1 VRHLIERAARWA
13 AALLPACAMAVT
25 IEPPP
30 GEPAP
35 GISQALAQWR
45 SAHYR
50 LLRYDLRLRLT
61 PALDRV
67 HGSVGIAFAFVGPP
81 VDLVLDWRPARPAG
95 MPPGGVTSVRVAGR
109 AVATPEARDD
119 HLVIAAADLRAGE
132 NHVELEFETPIAAA
146 GTAVTRYH
154 DREDGSAYVYSLLV
168 PADASSLF
176 PCIDQPDL
184 KARFTLELALP
195 ARLTAVS
202 NGPAVEAQAAAGG
215 TRWRFAQTEPIST
228 YLFAFAA
235 GPFAEFRDE
244 PGGTRLLVRKSRA
257 ARAQEE
263 AAEVLRLNRA
273 GLRFLED
280 YFARPLPFA
289 KYDLVLLPEFA
300 YGGMEHAGATF
311 LREDAVLFPFEP
323 GAPDLLR
330 RAQLLFHEAAHQW
343 FGDLTTM
350 RWFDDLWLKEGF
362 ANLMAFEVAAAIVP
376 ELGARSAFRSLKAAA
391 YRTDVTAGTTPIW
404 QVLPNLSAAK
414 SAYGSIVYSKAPAVL
429 RQAQFYLGEDTF
441 RRAVRDFLDRH
452 AYASAT
458 WADLVHAFER
468 ASGRDLTLWAR
479 RWVREPGLP
488 RVRVE
493 SQLDGAGAI
502 QALRLVQHGAT
513 ARPARSAE
521 ARSPSAEAQSPSV
534 EDRRP
539 AAEVWPM
546 RVELLLDYGDG
557 AREVLPVTMEAAVTT
572 VPAAAGRPAPRL
584 VFANHGDWG
593 YGLFELDAG
602 TRERLLGALGS
613 VDDAFLRA
621 LLWDAL
627 WQAVR
632 DAELAPV
639 RWIELALRQLPAEQD
654 EVTVSGLL
662 AHLETALRWYLGDA
676 QRGALQ
682 PQLEALLRERM
693 LASRTLG
700 LRIAYFRAF
709 VAMAW
714 TPAARE
720 DLMRLL
726 SGELIVPGLRLR
738 AIDRF
743 RIVRTLLILDDPRA
757 EGLLAAQGEADASDD
772 GRRFAFATAAAR
784 GDPAAKRRYF
794 DAFLH
799 DATLPDRWIEEALQP
814 FNAVEQDGATAQ
826 HLDAALQALPALKR
840 TRRIF
845 FVNNWLAAFIG
856 GQRSAAAQAR
866 VQAFL
871 QRADLDADLRLKVL
885 EALDGLVRTVRVRQR
900 YAGG

>member
-1 VRHLIERAARWA
+1 VRHLLERSARWA
-13 AALLPACAMAVT
+13 AILLPVCAMAMA

-35 GISQALAQWR
+35 GISHALAQWR
-45 SAHYR
+45 GAHYR
-50 LLRYDLRLRLT
+50 VLRYDLRLRLS
-61 PALDRV
+61 AAMDRV
-67 HGSVGIAFAFVGPP
+67 HGSVGIAFAFAGQP

-95 MPPGGVTSVRVAGR
+95 MHPGAVTSMRMAGR
-109 AVATPEARDD
+109 TVAVPEARDD
-119 HLVIAAADLRAGE
+119 HLVIPAAALRSGE
-132 NHVELEFETPIAAA
+132 NHVELEFESPVAAA

-154 DREDGSAYVYSLLV
+154 DREDGSTYVYSLFV

-195 ARLTAVS
+195 AHLTAVS
-202 NGPAVEAQAAAGG
+202 NAPPVPMRSDAQVHAGG
-215 TRWRFAQTEPIST
+215 MHWRFAQTEPIST

-235 GPFAEFRDE
+235 GPFAELRDA
-244 PGGTRLLVRKSRA
+244 GGTRLLVRKSRA
-257 ARAQEE
+257 ARAREE

-273 GLRFLED
+273 GLRYLED
-280 YFARPLPFA
+280 YFVRPFPFA
-289 KYDLVLLPEFA
+289 KYDLVLLPELA

-362 ANLMAFEVAAAIVP
+362 ANLMAFEAAEAIVP
-376 ELGARSAFRSLKAAA
+376 ELGARNAFRSLKTLA

-404 QVLPNLSAAK
+404 QALPNLSAAK

-429 RQAQFYLGEDTF
+429 RQAQFYLGEETF
-441 RRAVRDFLDRH
+441 RRAVRDFLERH

-458 WADLVHAFER
+458 WADLVSAFEG
-468 ASGRDLTLWAR
+468 ASGRDLTLWAQ

-493 SQLDGAGAI
+493 SQVDAAGAI
-502 QALRLVQHGAT
+502 EALRLVQDGA
-513 ARPARSAE
+513 PAQHH
-521 ARSPSAEAQSPSV
+521 PS
-534 EDRRP
+534 
-539 AAEVWPM
+539 AEVWPM

-557 AREVLPVTMEAAVTT
+557 ARDLLPVTMEAAVTT
-572 VPAAAGRPAPRL
+572 VPVAAGRPAPRL
-584 VFANHGDWG
+584 VFANHDDWG
-593 YGLFELDAG
+593 YGLFELDAR
-602 TRERLLGALGS
+602 TRERLVGTLGS

-676 QRGALQ
+676 QRRGLQ
-682 PQLEALLRERM
+682 PQVEAALRERM

-709 VAMAW
+709 VAVAW

-720 DLMRLL
+720 DLVRLL
-726 SGELIVPGLRLR
+726 SGELAVPGLPLR

-757 EGLLAAQGEADASDD
+757 GALLAAQGEADRSDD
-772 GRRFAFATAAAR
+772 SRRFAFATAAAR
-784 GDPAAKRRYF
+784 GDPAAKQRYF
-794 DAFLH
+794 DAFLN
-799 DATLPDRWIEEALQP
+799 DAALPERWIEEALQP
-814 FNAVEQDGATAQ
+814 FNAVEQDRATGP
-826 HLDAALQALPALKR
+826 HLGAALEALPTLKR

-856 GQRSAAAQAR
+856 GQRSAEAQAR

-885 EALDGLVRTVRVRQR
+885 EALDGLARTVRVRQR
-900 YAGG
+900 YAGS

>member
-1 VRHLIERAARWA
+1 M
-13 AALLPACAMAVT
+13 AMT
-25 IEPPP
+25 IEPPA

-50 LLRYDLRLRLT
+50 VLRYDLRLHLT

-67 HGSVGIAFAFVGPP
+67 QGSVGIAFAFAGPP
-81 VDLVLDWRPARPAG
+81 VDLVLDWRPAQPAG
-95 MPPGGVTSVRVAGR
+95 MPAGAVTSVRMGGR
-109 AVATPEARDD
+109 AVPVPRASDD
-119 HLVIAAADLRAGE
+119 HLVIAAAGLRAGE
-132 NHVELEFETPIAAA
+132 NHVELEFESPIAAA

-154 DREDGSAYVYSLLV
+154 DREDGSVYVYSLLV

-195 ARLTAVS
+195 APLTAVS
-202 NGPAVEAQAAAGG
+202 NAPAIPWPGDAQAQATAGSR
-215 TRWRFAQTEPIST
+215 RWRFAETEPIST

-235 GPFAEFRDE
+235 GPFAELRDE
-244 PGGTRLLVRKSRA
+244 PGGTRLLVRASRA
-257 ARAQEE
+257 ARAREE

-273 GLRFLED
+273 GLRFLEE

-362 ANLMAFEVAAAIVP
+362 ANLMAFEAAEAIVP

-404 QVLPNLSAAK
+404 QALPNLSAAK

-429 RQAQFYLGEDTF
+429 RQAQFYLGEETF

-458 WADLVHAFER
+458 WADLVRAFER
-468 ASGRDLTLWAR
+468 ASGRDLTLWAQ

-493 SQLDGAGAI
+493 SQLDAAGAI
-502 QALRLVQHGAT
+502 QALRLLQHGAT
-513 ARPARSAE
+513 AQPARSAE
-521 ARSPSAEAQSPSV
+521 ARGASAEARGASP
-534 EDRRP
+534 EAGRPP

-557 AREVLPVTMEAAVTT
+557 AREVLPVTMEAAVTP
-572 VPAAAGRPAPRL
+572 VPAAAGRAAPRL
-584 VFANHGDWG
+584 LFANHGDWG
-593 YGLFELDAG
+593 YGLFELDAD
-602 TRERLLGALGS
+602 TRERLLDALGS
-613 VDDAFLRA
+613 VEDAFLRA

-627 WQAVR
+627 WQALR

-676 QRGALQ
+676 QRRALQ
-682 PQLEALLRERM
+682 PRVEALLRQRM
-693 LASRTLG
+693 LASHTPG

-709 VAMAW
+709 VAVAW
-714 TPAARE
+714 TAAARE
-720 DLMRLL
+720 DLARLL
-726 SGELIVPGLRLR
+726 SGELAVPGVRLR

-743 RIVRTLLILDDPRA
+743 RIARTLLILDDPRA
-757 EGLLAAQGEADASDD
+757 EALLAAQGEADASDD
-772 GRRFAFATAAAR
+772 GHRFAFATAAAR
-784 GDPAAKRRYF
+784 GDPATKQRYF
-794 DAFLH
+794 DAFLN
-799 DATLPDRWIEEALQP
+799 DAALPDRWIEEALQP
-814 FNAVEQDGATAQ
+814 FNAVEQDVATGAY
-826 HLDAALQALPALKR
+826 LGAALEALPALKR

-871 QRADLDADLRLKVL
+871 QRADLDPDLRLKVL
-885 EALDGLVRTVRVRQR
+885 EALDGLARTVRVRQR

>member
-1 VRHLIERAARWA
+1 V
-13 AALLPACAMAVT
+13 
-25 IEPPP
+25 
-30 GEPAP
+30 
-35 GISQALAQWR
+35 
-45 SAHYR
+45 
-50 LLRYDLRLRLT
+50 
-61 PALDRV
+61 
-67 HGSVGIAFAFVGPP
+67 
-81 VDLVLDWRPARPAG
+81 
-95 MPPGGVTSVRVAGR
+95 
-109 AVATPEARDD
+109 PEARDD

-132 NHVELEFETPIAAA
+132 NRVELEFESPIATA

-184 KARFTLELALP
+184 KARLTLELELP
-195 ARLTAVS
+195 AQLTAVS
-202 NGPAVEAQAAAGG
+202 NAPAIEAQASAGG

-257 ARAQEE
+257 ARARAE

-280 YFARPLPFA
+280 YFAHPFPFA

-343 FGDLTTM
+343 FGDLVTM

-362 ANLMAFEVAAAIVP
+362 ANLMAFQAAETIVP
-376 ELGARSAFRSLKAAA
+376 ELGARNAFRSLKTAA

-404 QVLPNLSAAK
+404 QALPNLSAAK

-441 RRAVRDFLDRH
+441 RRAVREFLNRH

-468 ASGRDLTLWAR
+468 ASGRDLTLWAQ

-488 RVRVE
+488 SVRVE
-493 SQLDGAGAI
+493 SQSDAAGTI
-502 QALRLVQHGAT
+502 QAWRLVQHGAT
-513 ARPARSAE
+513 AQPARSAE
-521 ARSPSAEAQSPSV
+521 ARGPSAKT
-534 EDRRP
+534 RRP
-539 AAEVWPM
+539 SAEVWPM
-546 RVELLLDYGDG
+546 RVELLLDYGNG

-602 TRERLLGALGS
+602 TREHLLDTLGS
-613 VDDAFLRA
+613 VEDAFLRA

-662 AHLETALRWYLGDA
+662 AHLETALRWYLSDA
-676 QRGALQ
+676 QRGAVQ
-682 PQLEALLRERM
+682 PRVEALLRERM
-693 LASRTLG
+693 LASHTLG

-709 VAMAW
+709 VAVGW
-714 TPAARE
+714 TAAARD
-720 DLMRLL
+720 DLVRLL
-726 SGELIVPGLRLR
+726 SGELSVPGLRLR
-738 AIDRF
+738 TIDRF

-757 EGLLAAQGEADASDD
+757 EALLAAQGETDASDD

-784 GDPAAKRRYF
+784 GDPATKRRYF
-794 DAFLH
+794 DAFLN
-799 DATLPDRWIEEALQP
+799 DAALPDRWIEEALQP

-826 HLDAALQALPALKR
+826 HLDAALEALPALKR

-871 QRADLDADLRLKVL
+871 QRADLDPDLRLKVL
-885 EALDGLVRTVRVRQR
+885 ETLDGLARTVHVRQR
-900 YAGG
+900 HAGG